1 MVIAGL
7 LGRSWAQ
14 KEVKWLG
21 LAALVALFRFVDS
34 RSVARRRRAKSV
46 SS

>member
-14 KEVKWLG
+14 KEAKWLG
-21 LAALVALFRFVDS
+21 LAALVALFRYIDS
-34 RSVARRRRAKSV
+34 RSVKRRRRAKSV